1 MLELAVFGTLGV
13 RDVCLFQSSQSDLAV
28 WACSLQAI
36 AKSDHGKMR
45 LNGFMPY
52 EGRKK
57 TSVFWETW
65 VVGVTCA
72 GGWTAR
78 LGYCGGAGNLSR
90 LP

>member
-13 RDVCLFQSSQSDLAV
+13 RDVCLLQSSQSDLAV
-28 WACSLQAI
+28 WACSLQAT
-36 AKSDHGKMR
+36 AKSDHGKMISC
-45 LNGFMPY
+45 LMK
-52 EGRKK
+52 EGKK

-72 GGWTAR
+72 GGWTSQ
-78 LGYCGGAGNLSR
+78 LGYCGAAGKFSR